1 MRTPGVDITD
11 LLPTPTRRWLGL
23 VCLTTALLIIGLDV
37 TVLTIALP
45 TLATTVGAS
54 TAELQWITNAF
65 TLPFAALLLPST
77 ALGTRGRKQL
87 LMAGVALFAAGS
99 AIALQA
105 DSSAD
110 LIASRALMGVG
121 AAATVPH
128 ALSLAPSLASPADRE
143 GAATL
148 ASAGFAL
155 GLPLGPVVGGC
166 LLAAFGWHAIFVV
179 NVVVM
184 LAALAG
190 IALAVHEPGQGR
202 VEPVDAVS
210 TVLVLTGTA
219 ALAYAVTEAT
229 TRGWAHPVT
238 LPVFLAGAAL
248 LSAMVIRLIRT
259 HSPLADAALWRDPR
273 FTWAICTLSL
283 ITLIL
288 LALLFMLPQYLQQV
302 QGYDAWATGL
312 RLMPMMAGLA
322 LGTVAGK
329 RLATVVDVKWTLVL
343 GMLLWSV
350 GLLWIG
356 QLSHGSSYPVA
367 AGALVTTGLALGFT
381 LPTALHALTG
391 SLPPE
396 KAVTAHALANTCRQ
410 IAAALGFAVMGGV
423 LNATYRRELRE
434 DAPVGLA
441 DGVVDEAR
449 QSIAVAAEAA
459 AALPA
464 REGEALVTLAQHAF
478 VTGMTTTARIG
489 AFVTALLAVLLMVC
503 MPTIRREKP
512 GAS

>member
-1 MRTPGVDITD
+1 M
-11 LLPTPTRRWLGL
+11 
-23 VCLTTALLIIGLDV
+23 ALLIIGLDV

-45 TLATTVGAS
+45 TLATAVGAS
-54 TAELQWITNAF
+54 TSELQWITNAF

-77 ALGTRGRKQL
+77 TLGTRGRKQL
-87 LMAGVALFAAGS
+87 LMAGLALFAAG
-99 AIALQA
+99 AAVALPA
-105 DSSAD
+105 DSPAG
-110 LIASRALMGVG
+110 LIAARALMGAG

-143 GAATL
+143 GAAAV

-155 GLPLGPVVGGC
+155 GLPLGPVVGGW
-166 LLAAFGWHAIFVV
+166 LLATFGWHAIFVV
-179 NVVVM
+179 NVVVT
-184 LAALAG
+184 LTALVG
-190 IALAVHEPGQGR
+190 VALAVPETPRRHG
-202 VEPVDAVS
+202 EPVDSVC
-210 TVLVLTGTA
+210 TVLALTGTS

-259 HSPLADAALWRDPR
+259 RSPLADAALWRHPR
-273 FTWAICTLSL
+273 FTWAICTLSF

-288 LALLFMLPQYLQQV
+288 LALLFMIPQYLQQV

-322 LGTVAGK
+322 LGTVAGN
-329 RLATVVDVKWTLVL
+329 RLATVVDAKWALVF
-343 GMLLWSV
+343 GMLLWTL

-381 LPTALHALTG
+381 LPTALKALTG

-396 KAVTAHALANTCRQ
+396 KAVTAHALANACRQ
-410 IAAALGFAVMGGV
+410 VAAALGIAVLGGV
-423 LNATYRRELRE
+423 LNTTYRRELRD
-434 DAPVGLA
+434 DAPADLA

-449 QSIAVAAEAA
+449 QSIAGAAEAA

-464 REGEALVTLAQHAF
+464 REGEDLLTLAQHAF

-489 AFVTALLAVLLMVC
+489 ASVTALLALLLLAC
-503 MPTIRREKP
+503 MPTVRR
-512 GAS
+512 ATSRVS